1 MSSVGSTKYIIC
13 LTKYTYHKLEDSTNF
28 IKNLKGRLLLVSDFD
43 FFNTIRILE
52 QAKLSDTFHSIIF
65 RKPDN
70 ISDPN
75 FIKKKVV
82 KNFGITKRSRV
93 VYIDSEVESIISA
106 GIIGWKTIFISQK
119 INYEIKKHRSIG
131 ATAEVFFDLRFKKLN
146 NAIKHLIFGSI

>member
-1 MSSVGSTKYIIC
+1 MSSVGITKYVIC
-13 LTKYTYHKLEDSTNF
+13 LTKYTYHKLEDSTKL
-28 IKNLKGRLLLVSDFD
+28 IKNLKGRICLISDFD

-65 RKPDN
+65 RKPAN

-82 KNFGITKRSRV
+82 NNFGITKRSRV

-106 GIIGWKTIFISQK
+106 NIIGWTTIFISEK
-119 INYEIKKHRSIG
+119 INYEVKKHRSIG
-131 ATAEVFFDLRFKKLN
+131 ATSDVFFDLRFKNLN